1 MENISNCFVCGGKD
15 FSPLKNC
22 IDYTVSKNTFNIV
35 QCKNCGF
42 KFTNPR
48 PNGVEI
54 GKYYESEEYVSHSD
68 SGKGIINFIYK
79 KVRNYTINKKIKL
92 VNSFSKDQTILDI
105 GCGTGA
111 FLNACIENGWK
122 IEGIEPSDGARNF
135 AKSNYHLDLNPEN
148 KLASLANDSFSIITM
163 WHVLE
168 HVHLLNERIEE
179 LKRLLKK
186 DGTIII
192 AVPNCNSY
200 DAEYYSEFW
209 AAFDL
214 PRHLYHFTPDTMG
227 KLLDKHN
234 LRIVKKIPMVFDS
247 YYVSM
252 LSEKYKNGKVS
263 ILKAILTGMKSNRI
277 GKRDINRFSSIIYI
291 IKPKKGPFMGHNT
304 ARAALTRIII
314 PNIITGI

>member
-1 MENISNCFVCGGKD
+1 MENISSCFVCGGKD
-15 FSPLKNC
+15 FSPFKDC
-22 IDYTVSKNTFNIV
+22 IDYTVSKDTFTIV

-48 PNGVEI
+48 PDGIEI

-68 SGKGIINFIYK
+68 SGKGIINFLYK
-79 KVRNYTINKKIKL
+79 KVRNYTINKKVSL
-92 VNSFSKDQTILDI
+92 VNSLSKDKTILDI

-111 FLNACIENGWK
+111 FLNACKGNGWK
-122 IEGIEPSDGARNF
+122 IEGIEPSDGARDF
-135 AKSNYHLDLNPEN
+135 AKTNYNLEINPEN
-148 KLASLANDSFSIITM
+148 KLATMATSSFSIITM

-168 HVHLLNERIEE
+168 HVHLLNDRIEE

-192 AVPNCNSY
+192 AVPNCDSW

-209 AAFDL
+209 AAYDL

-227 KLLDKHN
+227 KLLEKHS
-234 LRIVKKIPMVFDS
+234 LTIVKKLPMVFDS

-252 LSEKYKNGKVS
+252 LSEKYKNGNVS
-263 ILKAILTGMKSNRI
+263 LVNAMRNGFKSNSV
-277 GKRDINRFSSIIYI
+277 GKRDINRFSSVIYI
-291 IKPKKGPFMGHNT
+291 IKAK
-304 ARAALTRIII
+304 
-314 PNIITGI
+314 